1 MLGEEQMQTDP
12 VGPSILGERVAE
24 TARAGGPG
32 PHDGEQDNRESAE
45 VCETGD
51 RQAEADDEL
60 PDDEDVK
67 TDIFAELYARLRN
80 EIRSEHA
87 DNIDLDEM
95 ENSLNLV
102 GKSLDKW
109 ERNDYCYKHQS
120 KLINSCLQVIEVVR
134 TIKTQ
139 LSESQLSEFEYLDI
153 YRDFDGFLSE
163 ETLRSINASM
173 LDSALTAYAR
183 ELRSP
188 PNVTAIIFAGIGR
201 GVRDLQPVNDAL
213 RVNFVGNAVE
223 DLDATLHQVYSK
235 RSKGTTAQRLYAPVV
250 ALLQSSGSGKTRTAM
265 QLSTK
270 QIGLYLCVR
279 HPPPPGCLVSA
290 PPQDTWAYDCLVPRL
305 PAEEK
310 QIDATIN
317 VGSWLWAF
325 ATEYKTWLET
335 QRNELSAEHQ
345 SGESGEI
352 DWPMLTRNAAATLL
366 DDIVPGFRIGES
378 ASSTRSSPAGRHSPL
393 AGAPAS
399 PNNTRLSV
407 RATLL
412 KGIKVCADKK
422 RLEYHELARSH
433 ENKPDSAAASG
444 DPYSY
449 ILSQL
454 TEAFKALQ
462 DLIPDGHY
470 CFLAIDEAASMGSL
484 RLTELRRCLS
494 HQVFPKFRVLLLDT
508 SNKITELTGMNIDHR
523 DSGESVGNTNVP
535 QSYRISTGSLE
546 LAPPFTRFPL
556 NVNLWGNEEKAS
568 RYRSIV
574 TGGVKASFEDVHS
587 FLPLMGRPLLN
598 DRYWRE
604 EPGLGSLY
612 NKLVASTKAHTALTA
627 PVLTDLKNTD
637 VMSRAIAAAC
647 QRLPLDL
654 IGVRGEFSFRNIVCD
669 RALTLVLVTGAQAPS
684 SFLLKQVSLHMRTVL
699 HVAMSGAEISSHTPS
714 EPLLRYAVLR
724 GNIISFGRKLIAFCL
739 AGF

>member
-1 MLGEEQMQTDP
+1 
-12 VGPSILGERVAE
+12 
-24 TARAGGPG
+24 
-32 PHDGEQDNRESAE
+32 
-45 VCETGD
+45 
-51 RQAEADDEL
+51 
-60 PDDEDVK
+60 
-67 TDIFAELYARLRN
+67 
-80 EIRSEHA
+80 
-87 DNIDLDEM
+87 
-95 ENSLNLV
+95 
-102 GKSLDKW
+102 
-109 ERNDYCYKHQS
+109 
-120 KLINSCLQVIEVVR
+120 
-134 TIKTQ
+134 
-139 LSESQLSEFEYLDI
+139 
-153 YRDFDGFLSE
+153 
-163 ETLRSINASM
+163 
-173 LDSALTAYAR
+173 
-183 ELRSP
+183 
-188 PNVTAIIFAGIGR
+188 
-201 GVRDLQPVNDAL
+201 
-213 RVNFVGNAVE
+213 
-223 DLDATLHQVYSK
+223 
-235 RSKGTTAQRLYAPVV
+235 
-250 ALLQSSGSGKTRTAM
+250 
-265 QLSTK
+265 
-270 QIGLYLCVR
+270 
-279 HPPPPGCLVSA
+279 
-290 PPQDTWAYDCLVPRL
+290 
-305 PAEEK
+305 
-310 QIDATIN
+310 
-317 VGSWLWAF
+317 
-325 ATEYKTWLET
+325 
-335 QRNELSAEHQ
+335 
-345 SGESGEI
+345 
-352 DWPMLTRNAAATLL
+352 
-366 DDIVPGFRIGES
+366 
-378 ASSTRSSPAGRHSPL
+378 
-393 AGAPAS
+393 
-399 PNNTRLSV
+399 
-407 RATLL
+407 LL

-654 IGVRGEFSFRNIVCD
+654 IGVRGEFSVRNIVCD